1 MSFIHRLRCGM
12 ADLRGRGVYAGWPN
26 EHNAIFIH
34 LPKSAGTSISRAL
47 GLPSSRHVLAADYRS
62 ANAVKFARFFK
73 FAFVR
78 NPYDRL
84 LSSYAFLKRGGMNSD
99 DALFAETHVRQYDSF
114 EHFVIE
120 GLARR
125 PEIYAWVHFRPQSAF
140 VCDAAGRN
148 LMDFTGKFEHLNED
162 YERIAE
168 QLGKPRQLPVIN
180 ASQRGD
186 YREVYT
192 PATIDVVRRYYAADL
207 KTFGYGFD

>member
-1 MSFIHRLRCGM
+1 MSIINQLRCRV
-12 ADLRGRGVYAGWPN
+12 ADVRGRGVYAGWPN

-47 GLPSSRHVLAADYRS
+47 ALPSSRHVQAADYRTTNP
-62 ANAVKFARFFK
+62 AKFARFFK

-99 DALFAETHVRQYDSF
+99 DALFADTHVCPYDSF

-140 VCDAAGRN
+140 VCDAAG
-148 LMDFTGKFEHLNED
+148 KK
-162 YERIAE
+162 I
-168 QLGKPRQLPVIN
+168 
-180 ASQRGD
+180 
-186 YREVYT
+186 
-192 PATIDVVRRYYAADL
+192 
-207 KTFGYGFD
+207 